1 MVEQLRKAVRKMS
14 NAMLLIF
21 LIVSLLG
28 NAVISYL
35 FLCVVRQN
43 KAYER
48 ELIRLNAENY
58 CKDVA
63 IKVLQ

>member
-1 MVEQLRKAVRKMS
+1 MS